1 MKKCMIIALAI
12 SFLCPFAYAQ
22 DDCDAEYKKLIN
34 ELKNETSLSAEDQ
47 EKYIPPLERAYQLCK
62 EGKLEEADK
71 IVKDLKDQGLSEE
84 VFSDT
89 GGN

>member
-12 SFLCPFAYAQ
+12 GILCPFVSAQ
-22 DDCDAEYKKLIN
+22 DDCDAEYKNLIN
-34 ELKNETSLSAEDQ
+34 ELRNETSLSPEDQ
-47 EKYIPPLERAYQLCK
+47 EKYIPPLEKAYQLCK
-62 EGKLEEADK
+62 EGKLEEADA

-84 VFSDT
+84 VFSDM